1 MTQSTHP
8 RILIIDDDEAMLE
21 SLAAIVSGGG
31 YLPIEA
37 SGGMQGIE
45 LALRS
50 PPHLIL
56 CDLLM
61 PVMDGFGVLAR
72 LRSEP
77 ATSAIPFVF
86 VTSSTVAEDS
96 RTGFLLGA
104 SDYVTKPVDPTAL
117 LSLIGQRLGEAT
129 GSKK

>member
-1 MTQSTHP
+1 MTQAAQR
-8 RILIIDDDEAMLE
+8 RILIIDDDEFMLE

-31 YLPIEA
+31 YLPVQA
-37 SGGMQGIE
+37 SGGLEGIE

-50 PPHLIL
+50 PPHMIL

-77 ATSAIPFVF
+77 TTSAIPFVF
-86 VTSSTVAEDS
+86 ITSSTAVEDS
-96 RTGFLLGA
+96 RIGFLLGA
-104 SDYVTKPVDPTAL
+104 SDYLTKPVDPAAL
-117 LSLIGQRLGEAT
+117 LSLIGQRLAEAT
-129 GSKK
+129 